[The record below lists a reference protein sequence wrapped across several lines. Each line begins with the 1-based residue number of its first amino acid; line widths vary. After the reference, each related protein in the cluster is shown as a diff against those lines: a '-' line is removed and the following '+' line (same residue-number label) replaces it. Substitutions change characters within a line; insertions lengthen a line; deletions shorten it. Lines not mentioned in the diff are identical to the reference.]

1 MNTRP
6 VSPTF
11 SFLNNSW
18 PSPSFVQSS
27 EGYWGVTFLRL
38 FLAKRVAFPDCVHH
52 LEEVFPRRPFQTL
65 TSLLAR
71 PLRFLKNQNF
81 RFGKHVWIFDRMAA
95 DVQQSHRPGALKQQ
109 NKSHKH
115 GKHKS
120 KGQLDKETK
129 GETNYDQL
137 YGIWQRLPEFPQ
149 CDKIFLYFIF
159 CRESQCKDSNEKKQV
174 SAEETRQ
181 KTPRKIFQR
190 FDSYNS
196 LHD

>member
-27 EGYWGVTFLRL
+27 EGYWDVTFPRL
-38 FLAKRVAFPDCVHH
+38 FLAKQVAFPDCVHH
-52 LEEVFPRRPFQTL
+52 WEEVFPRRPFQTL
-65 TSLLAR
+65 TSLIAR

-81 RFGKHVWIFDRMAA
+81 RFGKLDRMAA

-129 GETNYDQL
+129 GETNCDQV
-137 YGIWQRLPEFPQ
+137 YGIWQDNPN
-149 CDKIFLYFIF
+149 FLNDWSIL
-159 CRESQCKDSNEKKQV
+159 ESFS
-174 SAEETRQ
+174 
-181 KTPRKIFQR
+181 F
-190 FDSYNS
+190 Y
-196 LHD
+196 LL